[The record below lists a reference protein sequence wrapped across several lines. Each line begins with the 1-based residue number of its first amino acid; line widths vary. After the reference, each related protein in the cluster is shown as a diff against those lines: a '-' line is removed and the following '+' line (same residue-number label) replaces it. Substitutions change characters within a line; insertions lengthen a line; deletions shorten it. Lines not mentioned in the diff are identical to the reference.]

1 MKENRDAL
9 ERQIQDIMKEA
20 DNEEKLMEGSHR
32 LYKKLMLTLHDEV
45 DKMPSVC
52 PIELIGAMSLIIADV
67 INVISKTCEWEG
79 EEKKI
84 KVKAVLDAM
93 LYNTRLNLDL

>member
-1 MKENRDAL
+1 MEKQGDAL

-20 DNEEKLMEGSHR
+20 DNEEKLMEGSLR
-32 LYKKLMLTLHDEV
+32 LYNKLMLTLYDEV
-45 DKMPSVC
+45 HKMPSVC

-67 INVISKTCEWEG
+67 IDIISKTCEWEG

-84 KVKAVLDAM
+84 KVKAALDAM